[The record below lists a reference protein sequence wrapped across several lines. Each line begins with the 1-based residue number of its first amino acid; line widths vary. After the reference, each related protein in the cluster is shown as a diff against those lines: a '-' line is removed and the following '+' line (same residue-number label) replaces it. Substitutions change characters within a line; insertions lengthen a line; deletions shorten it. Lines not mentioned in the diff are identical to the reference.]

1 MRRWTV
7 LVDRSRQL
15 QAMARTRDKRRRE
28 PWICGMGDVPFAIT

>member
-28 PWICGMGDVPFAIT
+28 PSIRMDDVPFAIT